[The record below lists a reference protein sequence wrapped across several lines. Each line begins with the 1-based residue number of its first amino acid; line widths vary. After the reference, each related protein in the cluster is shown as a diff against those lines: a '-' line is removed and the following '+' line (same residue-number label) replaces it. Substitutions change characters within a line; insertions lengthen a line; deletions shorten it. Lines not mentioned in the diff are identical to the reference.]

1 MAARPSWKGYLKLSL
16 VSCPVQ
22 LYPGTTST
30 EKISFNLLHKDTLNR
45 VRMVPTDPELGPVE
59 RADLVKGYPVD
70 KDRYIVVEDDELS
83 ALQIESSKTIDVEG
97 FVAPESIGPL
107 WLDAP
112 YYVAPDGAVAAEA
125 FFVIREA
132 IAQSGKTG
140 LARVTIG
147 SRERLVAMTDCDG
160 GIALFTLREAKEV
173 RRPSEVFGELEPPP
187 IPSEM
192 LELALEIVKRKSVEF
207 DPTTYEDR
215 YQKALREL
223 IQAKLAGATPVQAKA
238 APEPGKVINIM
249 DALKKSLEQSKSAKP
264 ANDDA
269 PAAAKKARGKKAD
282 GRQRSMLLPL
292 AGGAKGEK
300 AAAGKAA
307 AEKSAPEKP
316 ARKRKRA

>member
-22 LYPGTTST
+22 LYPATTST

-70 KDRYIVVEDDELS
+70 KDRYIVVEDDELA
-83 ALQIESSKTIDVEG
+83 ALQIESSKTIEVEG
-97 FVAPESIGPL
+97 FVESKAIGPL

-132 IAQSGKTG
+132 MARSGKTG

-147 SRERLVAMTDCDG
+147 SRERLVAMTACEG
-160 GIALFTLREAKEV
+160 GIALFTLREAREV
-173 RRPSEVFGELEPPP
+173 RKPSDVFGDLEAPP
-187 IPSEM
+187 IPGEM
-192 LELALEIVKRKSVEF
+192 LDLALEIVKRKAVAF
-207 DPTTYEDR
+207 DPATYEDR

-223 IQAKLAGATPVQAKA
+223 IQAKLEGATPVQAKA

-249 DALKKSLEQSKSAKP
+249 DALKKSLEQSKGAKP

-269 PAAAKKARGKKAD
+269 PVAAKKARARKSDA
-282 GRQRSMLLPL
+282 RQRSMLLPL

-300 AAAGKAA
+300 AAA
-307 AEKSAPEKP
+307 EKP
-316 ARKRKRA
+316 AKKRKRA

>member
-22 LYPGTTST
+22 LYPATTST

-59 RADLVKGYPVD
+59 RSDLVKGYPVD
-70 KDRYIVVEDDELS
+70 KDRYIVIEDDELA

-112 YYVAPDGAVAAEA
+112 YFVAPDGAVAAEA

-132 IAQSGKTG
+132 ISRSGKTG

-147 SRERLVAMTDCDG
+147 SRERLAAMTDCEG
-160 GIALFTLREAKEV
+160 GIALFTLREAREV
-173 RRPSEVFGELEPPP
+173 RRPSEVFGDLEPPP
-187 IPSEM
+187 IPGEM
-192 LELALEIVKRKSVEF
+192 LDLALEIVKRKTVEF
-207 DPTTYEDR
+207 DPATYEDR

-223 IQAKLAGATPVQAKA
+223 IQAKLEGATPVQAKA

-249 DALKKSLEQSKSAKP
+249 DALKKSLEQSKAAKP

-269 PAAAKKARGKKAD
+269 PAAAKKARGRKAD
-282 GRQRSMLLPL
+282 ARQRSMLLPL
-292 AGGAKGEK
+292 AGGAK
-300 AAAGKAA
+300 AAGARAA
-307 AEKSAPEKP
+307 TEKP
-316 ARKRKRA
+316 AEKTAKKRKRA

>member
-22 LYPGTTST
+22 LYPATTST

-59 RADLVKGYPVD
+59 RADLVKGYPID
-70 KDRYIVVEDDELS
+70 KDRYIVVDEDEIA
-83 ALQIESSKTIDVEG
+83 ALQVESSKTIDVEG
-97 FVAPESIGPL
+97 FVDPEAIGPL

-112 YYVAPDGAVAAEA
+112 YFVAPDGAVAAEA

-132 IAQSGKTG
+132 IARSGKTG

-147 SRERLVAMTDCDG
+147 SRERLVAMTACEG
-160 GIALFTLREAKEV
+160 GVALYTLREAREV
-173 RRPSEVFGELEPPP
+173 RRPSEIFGDLEPPP
-187 IPSEM
+187 IPEEM
-192 LELALEIVKRKSVEF
+192 LDLALEIVKRKTVEF
-207 DPTTYEDR
+207 DPASYEDR

-223 IQAKLAGATPVQAKA
+223 IQAKLEGAKPVQAKA

-249 DALKKSLEQSKSAKP
+249 DALKKSLEQSKSARP

-269 PAAAKKARGKKAD
+269 PAAAAKKTRAKKSDA
-282 GRQRSMLLPL
+282 RQRSMLLPL
-292 AGGAKGEK
+292 AGGAKAE
-300 AAAGKAA
+300 KAA
-307 AEKSAPEKP
+307 AEKPAAEKT
-316 ARKRKRA
+316 AKKRKRA

>member
-22 LYPGTTST
+22 LYPATTGA
-30 EKISFNLLHKDTLNR
+30 EKISFNLLHKETLNR

-70 KDRYIVVEDDELS
+70 KDRYIVVEDDELA
-83 ALQIESSKTIDVEG
+83 ALQIESSKTIEVEG
-97 FVAPESIGPL
+97 FVEADAIGPI
-107 WLDAP
+107 WFDAP
-112 YYVAPDGAVAAEA
+112 YHVAPDGAVAAEA

-132 IAQSGKTG
+132 IARSGKTG

-147 SRERLVAMTDCDG
+147 SRERLVAMTSCDG

-173 RRPSEVFGELEPPP
+173 RLPSEVFGDLEPPP
-187 IPSEM
+187 IPAEM
-192 LELALEIVKRKSVEF
+192 LELALEIVKRKTIEF
-207 DPTTYEDR
+207 DPTSYEDR

-223 IQAKLAGATPVQAKA
+223 IQAKLGGAKPTRAKA
-238 APEPGKVINIM
+238 PPEPGKVINIM
-249 DALKKSLEQSKSAKP
+249 DALKKSLEQSKSARP

-269 PAAAKKARGKKAD
+269 APAAAAKPKKARGKKSDA
-282 GRQRSMLLPL
+282 RQRSMLLPL

-300 AAAGKAA
+300 AAEKPAA
-307 AEKSAPEKP
+307 EKP